1 MRKEAIEIIYEDDG
15 IIVINKPAG
24 VSVTKDRSGHPQLVD
39 FLAEQIGDE
48 ATAKLRLVHR
58 LDKDT
63 SGAMIL
69 AHNRAIQRELADG
82 FFRRKVQKTYLA
94 IVKGAVIEKQG
105 LIDAP
110 LGISKKNPE
119 LMVIDRHRGK
129 QSVTE
134 WRLMADFGLAA
145 LLAVNPLTGRT
156 HQIRV
161 HLASIG
167 LPLVIDPLYGGN
179 SPLMLSEF
187 KKEYHLGLGQEEK
200 PLIDRLTLHAY
211 QIVIPAEPVPSG
223 VEGAGIQHHC
233 FVARLDKKFAATI
246 KMLAKHNP
254 RGIAAFVNP
263 DDFSRILMAQKL

>member
-1 MRKEAIEIIYEDDG
+1 
-15 IIVINKPAG
+15 
-24 VSVTKDRSGHPQLVD
+24 
-39 FLAEQIGDE
+39 
-48 ATAKLRLVHR
+48 
-58 LDKDT
+58 
-63 SGAMIL
+63 
-69 AHNRAIQRELADG
+69 
-82 FFRRKVQKTYLA
+82 
-94 IVKGAVIEKQG
+94 
-105 LIDAP
+105 
-110 LGISKKNPE
+110 
-119 LMVIDRHRGK
+119 
-129 QSVTE
+129 
-134 WRLMADFGLAA
+134 
-145 LLAVNPLTGRT
+145 
-156 HQIRV
+156 V

-211 QIVIPAEPVPSG
+211 QIKFAKSRDDRPG
-223 VEGAGIQHHC
+223 C